1 MVRQRRAPRDRSRT
15 GLDLSRDQGDSSR
28 LTRAGTGSPM
38 TATSPLAASL
48 GAEERALLDSA
59 ARFRRDLVAPRAAAW
74 EHARTVP
81 RDSLREAAR
90 LGLTAIEVPRA
101 QGGHGAG
108 FVAKAAIAEELA
120 RSCMAFAF
128 SLINTQNVATRI
140 ASTGTAPQVER
151 YLAPL
156 LAGELI
162 GATSLTEPQAGSDFP
177 AITTMAR
184 RSSNG
189 WLLDGEKA
197 WLTNAAVAD
206 VIITYAKTDAAPG
219 SGGIAGFLIDA
230 RAPGFERLPPYA
242 LMGGHAIGAG
252 GFRLAGYRAD
262 EHALFYP
269 PGQAF
274 RRALTSINGARAYVA
289 AMCCG
294 MVAESL
300 AVALDYA
307 TRRQA
312 FGKRLLDHQ
321 GLRWSLA
328 DVATELEA
336 ARLVTWRAADLI
348 QRGENAI
355 LAAAQAK
362 KFAVEMAQR
371 RLGQCMQAMGAEGLR
386 ETYPIGRHIASAR
399 IAGYVDGT
407 TEMQNERIGALLEKT
422 YL

>member
-1 MVRQRRAPRDRSRT
+1 MI
-15 GLDLSRDQGDSSR
+15 
-28 LTRAGTGSPM
+28 
-38 TATSPLAASL
+38 TSPLVASL
-48 GAEERALLDSA
+48 SVEERALLDSA
-59 ARFRRDLVAPRAAAW
+59 ARFRRDHVAPRAAAW
-74 EHARTVP
+74 EHARAVP

-90 LGLTAIEVPRA
+90 LGLTAIETPRA
-101 QGGHGAG
+101 QGGSGAG

-120 RSCMAFAF
+120 CSCMAFAF
-128 SLINTQNVATRI
+128 SLINTQNVAARI
-140 ASTGTAPQVER
+140 AASGSPPQIAR

-156 LAGELI
+156 LAGEMI
-162 GATSLTEPQAGSDFP
+162 GGTSLTEPHAGSDFP
-177 AITTMAR
+177 AITTTAR
-184 RSSNG
+184 RAGSG
-189 WLLDGEKA
+189 WVLDGEKA

-206 VIITYAKTDAAPG
+206 VIIVYAKTDAAPG
-219 SGGIAGFLIDA
+219 SEGIACFLIDA

-252 GFRLAGYRAD
+252 GFRLTDYHAD

-274 RRALTSINGARAYVA
+274 KRALTSINGARTYVA

-294 MVAESL
+294 MAAESL
-300 AVALDYA
+300 RIALDYA

-321 GLRWSLA
+321 GLRWSLV
-328 DVATELEA
+328 DVATDLEA
-336 ARLVTWRAADLI
+336 ARLLTCRAADLI
-348 QRGENAI
+348 QRGEDAM

-386 ETYPIGRHIASAR
+386 ESYPIGRHIASAR
-399 IAGYVDGT
+399 IAGYVDGS

>member
-1 MVRQRRAPRDRSRT
+1 
-15 GLDLSRDQGDSSR
+15 
-28 LTRAGTGSPM
+28 M
-38 TATSPLAASL
+38 TTISPLAASL
-48 GAEERALLDSA
+48 TTDERALLDSA
-59 ARFRRDLVAPRAAAW
+59 ARFRRDHVAPRAAGW
-74 EHARTVP
+74 ERARQMA
-81 RDSLREAAR
+81 RESLREAAR
-90 LGLTAIEVPRA
+90 LGLTGIEVPRV

-108 FVAKAAIAEELA
+108 FVAKALIAEEVA

-128 SLINTQNVATRI
+128 SLINTQNVAVRI
-140 ASTGTAPQVER
+140 AGAGSAAQIAR

-162 GATSLTEPQAGSDFP
+162 GGTSLTEPHAGSDFP
-177 AITTMAR
+177 AISTTAR
-184 RSSNG
+184 RAGSG
-189 WLLDGEKA
+189 WVLDGEKA
-197 WLTNAAVAD
+197 WLSNAAVAE
-206 VIITYAKTDAAPG
+206 VIFVFAKTDAALG
-219 SGGIAGFLIDA
+219 SDGIAAFLIDA

-252 GFRLAGYRAD
+252 GFRLKDYRAD

-274 RRALTSINGARAYVA
+274 KRALASINGARTYVA

-300 AVALDYA
+300 RIALDHA
-307 TRRQA
+307 ARRRS

-328 DVATELEA
+328 DVATDLEA
-336 ARLVTWRAADLI
+336 ARLLTWRAADLI
-348 QRGENAI
+348 ARGEDAM
-355 LAAAQAK
+355 LAAAHAK
-362 KFAVEMAQR
+362 KFAVRVAQQ
-371 RLGQCMQAMGAEGLR
+371 RLGDCMQAMGAEGLR
-386 ETYPIGRHIASAR
+386 EDYPIGRHIASAR
-399 IAGYVDGT
+399 IAGYVDGS

>member
-1 MVRQRRAPRDRSRT
+1 
-15 GLDLSRDQGDSSR
+15 
-28 LTRAGTGSPM
+28 M
-38 TATSPLAASL
+38 TATSFLAASL
-48 GAEERALLDSA
+48 SIEERAPLDRA
-59 ARFRRDLVAPRAAAW
+59 AGFRREHVAPRAAAW
-74 EHARTVP
+74 EHARTAP
-81 RDSLREAAR
+81 RDSLRAAAQ
-90 LGLTAIEVPRA
+90 LGLTAIETPRA
-101 QGGHGAG
+101 QGGHAAG
-108 FVAKAAIAEELA
+108 FIAKAAIAEELA
-120 RSCMAFAF
+120 RSCMSFAF
-128 SLINTQNVATRI
+128 SLINTQNVAARI
-140 ASTGTAPQVER
+140 ASTGTAPQIER

-162 GATSLTEPQAGSDFP
+162 GATSLTEPHAGSDFP
-177 AITTMAR
+177 AITTLAR
-184 RSSNG
+184 RSGTG
-189 WLLDGEKA
+189 WVLDGEKA
-197 WLTNAAVAD
+197 WLTNAALVD
-206 VIITYAKTDAAPG
+206 VIITYAKTDTAPG
-219 SGGIAGFLIDA
+219 SDGIAAFLVDA

-242 LMGGHAIGAG
+242 LIGGHAIGAG
-252 GFRLAGYRAD
+252 GFRLTGYRA
-262 EHALFYP
+262 EEQALFYQ

-274 RRALTSINGARAYVA
+274 KRALAGINGARTYVA

-300 AVALDYA
+300 RIALDYA

-312 FGKRLLDHQ
+312 FGRRLLDHQ

-336 ARLVTWRAADLI
+336 ARLLTWRAADLI
-348 QRGENAI
+348 QRGADAV

-371 RLGQCMQAMGAEGLR
+371 RLGQCMQAMGAESLR
-386 ETYPIGRHIASAR
+386 ETYPFGRHIASAR